1 MINEIRKDLFKMQ
14 DLKYREF
21 TAKLIP
27 NVEKERIIGI
37 RTPIFRKYVKDF
49 FKKNTE
55 KAMDFLENLPHH
67 YFEENNM
74 HSFIIENIN
83 DFELTMEY
91 TEKFLPYIDNW
102 ATCDSFSPKIFKKHS
117 DEVYSKILTWLNSD
131 DTYVVRY
138 GIGLLLSNYLDENFK
153 IEHLEIVSGIK
164 SDEYY
169 VNMMIAWYFATAL
182 AKQYESAIKIIE
194 ENKLDIWTHNKSIQK
209 SVESRRISNE
219 IKEYL
224 RTLRRKMESGIKRD
238 F

>member
-1 MINEIRKDLFKMQ
+1 
-14 DLKYREF
+14 
-21 TAKLIP
+21 
-27 NVEKERIIGI
+27 
-37 RTPIFRKYVKDF
+37 
-49 FKKNTE
+49 
-55 KAMDFLENLPHH
+55 
-67 YFEENNM
+67 M

-138 GIGLLLSNYLDENFK
+138 GIGLLLSNYIDENFK